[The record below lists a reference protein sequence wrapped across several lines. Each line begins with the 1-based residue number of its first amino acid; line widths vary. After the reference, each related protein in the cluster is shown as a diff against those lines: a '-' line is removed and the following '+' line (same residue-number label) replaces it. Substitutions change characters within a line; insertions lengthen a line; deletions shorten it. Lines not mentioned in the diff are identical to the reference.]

1 MIDSDIY
8 CPGCGVLLT
17 ENNVGGYRCYCETC
31 VEKMPKFPKAP
42 TGTGF
47 VLQGKY
53 PDFYWEEAVSAT
65 LLSVMQQRDK
75 GGELYDEDIPQ

>member
-17 ENNVGGYRCYCETC
+17 ADNAGGYRCYCENC
-31 VEKMPKFPKAP
+31 VEKIPELPVAPK
-42 TGTGF
+42 GTGF

-53 PDFYWEEAVSAT
+53 PDFYWEEAEKAT
-65 LLSVMQQRDK
+65 QLTAMQRSDES
-75 GGELYDEDIPQ
+75 GELYDEDIPQ